1 MSPVALDPEESV
13 RAELDGARLYDV
25 SYASAGGGRVSGWM
39 VVPEAS
45 GPHPAIVYV
54 HGSETDRDDF
64 LDEAIAM
71 ANGGAVALTLNAP
84 FARAGNDRTGTLG
97 NYFTPGAEAAL
108 NQQMLDDVSAAFDL
122 LSARPDVDPQRLAF
136 VGHSWGASLGAVL
149 AARDPRSIANVL
161 ITPRPSWTGLL
172 RRSEDDF
179 AGVISTVGDDGWEAY
194 LASMEPYDAVP
205 AVSIADGG
213 IYLQFGTQD
222 DVVIASDVDEWV
234 AAAPEGTRIDRYPA
248 GHALD
253 ATRSPIARRGSS
265 NAWASSR
272 SARMRSRPSGCP
284 TRRQSSHRPSGPS
297 GGRRSRRVAFAEWR
311 PRLCRRTFGIMRA

>member
-13 RAELDGARLYDV
+13 RAELDGATLYDV

-136 VGHSWGASLGAVL
+136 VGHSWGASSAPCSPPAIRGASRTSSSPRGRAGPVSFG
-149 AARDPRSIANVL
+149 AAR
-161 ITPRPSWTGLL
+161 TT
-172 RRSEDDF
+172 
-179 AGVISTVGDDGWEAY
+179 
-194 LASMEPYDAVP
+194 
-205 AVSIADGG
+205 
-213 IYLQFGTQD
+213 
-222 DVVIASDVDEWV
+222 
-234 AAAPEGTRIDRYPA
+234 
-248 GHALD
+248 
-253 ATRSPIARRGSS
+253 SPV
-265 NAWASSR
+265 SSR
-272 SARMRSRPSGCP
+272 PWVMTAGRPTSPRWSRTTGPGGLNRRRRNLPSVRDAG
-284 TRRQSSHRPSGPS
+284 
-297 GGRRSRRVAFAEWR
+297 
-311 PRLCRRTFGIMRA
+311 